1 MSIVVCLCHFMLSLN
16 FGTLLGFLDSVAALT
31 LSTLVRL
38 TTGMGTSISSSPSSA
53 MEFESP

>member
-1 MSIVVCLCHFMLSLN
+1 MLSLN